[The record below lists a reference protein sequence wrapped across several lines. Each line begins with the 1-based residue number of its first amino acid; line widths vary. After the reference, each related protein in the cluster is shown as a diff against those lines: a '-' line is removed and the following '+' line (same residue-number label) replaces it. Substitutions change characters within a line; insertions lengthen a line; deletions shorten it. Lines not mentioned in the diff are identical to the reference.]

1 MSTWRRQ
8 GMRSFD
14 QETAVHRVQD
24 AQTSM
29 LELVAWLLDEVV
41 TVESA
46 TQHLH
51 AAPLQKAATILRDM
65 AQCGRTVEA
74 LLAEVGDAIR
84 YQGMVAQGK
93 ADAAAFAADETVR
106 AGKLLLDLIEVPPNE

>member
-1 MSTWRRQ
+1 
-8 GMRSFD
+8 MRSFN

-24 AQTSM
+24 VQTSM
-29 LELVAWLLDEVV
+29 LERVAWLLDEVV

-46 TQHLH
+46 AQYLPDD
-51 AAPLQKAATILRDM
+51 AARLQEAATILRDM
-65 AQCGRTVEA
+65 AEYGRTVEA

-84 YQGMVAQGK
+84 YRGMVAQGK
-93 ADAAAFAADETVR
+93 ADAAAFAAGETVR